1 MPWMLKADQS
11 VRKKARSLVMP
22 PLVAIVCCVVPAQA
36 QYGMGNSNLINYGNS
51 QSSTGNLLGSVPTGK
66 LSNEVLQLT
75 LRDAVDRALKYNLG
89 SIEGGENARLARGQ
103 RLVALSKLL
112 PEVSVGATVYEEQL
126 NLTRYGAALP
136 GLPRVIGPYSAGSA
150 DVSVSQTLFSFESI
164 QRFRAARNAE
174 QAAQLSYQ
182 DVLDAV
188 TLTVGNAYLQVV
200 AEDSR
205 IQAQEAQVRNAK
217 ALNDQAR
224 DEVEAGTAPRIDA
237 TRTEVQL
244 HTEEYNLSIARN
256 NFAVAKLNLSRAIG
270 LPAGQ
275 QFEIAEK
282 LPYTDSTPLTLD
294 DALSM
299 ASKSRNDLRA
309 ALEQEKAAEK
319 THSAAEGERLPTVA
333 YSGGYSDSGTTFDN
347 SHGGFTFQAGVRIP
361 IFTGGRI
368 KGEITQ
374 AEAELRQ
381 RKAEAENLR
390 GQIDY
395 DVRTAFLNLNAAKE
409 QVAVA
414 RQNVALANE
423 SLARSKDRFTSGVT
437 DSVEVVQA
445 EQALASANEQFIT
458 SLYNHNFSKLSLARA
473 LGVARTNYQQ
483 YLGAR

>member
-1 MPWMLKADQS
+1 MHLVLNAERT
-11 VRKKARSLVMP
+11 VRAYLSSLFLLSLVA
-22 PLVAIVCCVVPAQA
+22 VFCCVIPAQA
-36 QYGMGNSNLINYGNS
+36 QYVMGNSNSISYGNS

-89 SIEGGENARLARGQ
+89 SIEGSENARLTRGQ
-103 RLVALSKLL
+103 RLVALSTLL

-126 NLTRYGAALP
+126 NLTRYGTALP
-136 GLPRVIGPYSAGSA
+136 AGLQRVIGTYSAGSA

-205 IQAQEAQVRNAK
+205 IQAQQAQVRNAK

-270 LPAGQ
+270 LP
-275 QFEIAEK
+275 
-282 LPYTDSTPLTLD
+282 
-294 DALSM
+294 
-299 ASKSRNDLRA
+299 
-309 ALEQEKAAEK
+309 
-319 THSAAEGERLPTVA
+319 
-333 YSGGYSDSGTTFDN
+333 
-347 SHGGFTFQAGVRIP
+347 
-361 IFTGGRI
+361 
-368 KGEITQ
+368 
-374 AEAELRQ
+374 
-381 RKAEAENLR
+381 
-390 GQIDY
+390 
-395 DVRTAFLNLNAAKE
+395 
-409 QVAVA
+409 
-414 RQNVALANE
+414 
-423 SLARSKDRFTSGVT
+423 
-437 DSVEVVQA
+437 
-445 EQALASANEQFIT
+445 
-458 SLYNHNFSKLSLARA
+458 
-473 LGVARTNYQQ
+473 
-483 YLGAR
+483 